1 MHASAPNLGNLHA
14 GNPDAA
20 GRPALPAQA
29 VSLDVLHEKY
39 ARGDERSIDD
49 VRLRIARA
57 LAALEPGPQ
66 RAEHERR
73 FLWAQQQGFV
83 PAGRIAAAAGLGLRA
98 TLINCFVQPV
108 GDAIS
113 GSDDGLPG
121 IYTALLEA
129 AETMRRGG
137 GVGYDFSA
145 IRPLGSKVRG
155 TASRASGPVSYME
168 VFDAS
173 CRTVESAGA
182 RRGAQMGVLRIDH
195 PDIERFIA
203 AKDGGRLTNFNL
215 SVGVTDDFMR
225 AVEADAAF
233 DLVHAAEPGDE
244 DQAAGARRRDDGLW
258 VYRSVRARA
267 LWESIMASTYD
278 HAEPGVLFVDRMNRE
293 NNLWYAEELR
303 ATNPCG
309 EQPLPPYGCCDLG
322 SLNLTAFV
330 EAPFTHEARLDFGR
344 LHAVATVGVRMLDL
358 VLDATAWPLPQQAAE
373 ARAKRRIG
381 LGFLGLGS
389 ALVMLGL
396 RYDSEEGRAMAAR
409 IAAALRD
416 SAYAASTALAREKG
430 AFPLFD
436 ADKYLDGAFT
446 ARLPEAL
453 REAIRRDGI
462 RNSHLLSIAPTGTIS
477 LAFADNASNGI
488 EPPYAWT
495 YQRKK
500 RTLEG
505 GTRSYRVAD
514 HAWRLYHAL
523 QGRAEDAV
531 ADGAP
536 LPPQFVGALEMR
548 ALDHLRMV
556 EAVQPYIDTAISKT
570 VNVPAEYPYD
580 DFRDLYLEAWRAG
593 LKGLA
598 TYRPNAVLGSVLSTQ
613 APASAPAPAPS
624 PPPAPP
630 AADDDPLRK
639 RFERRPLGE
648 LESVTSKI
656 EYSTQE
662 GRKSAYLTVSFL
674 PAGGTW
680 EGRPVTIERPFEFF
694 MPANQRTGGHQ
705 WITASMRLLSMVA
718 RAGGPIARALAD
730 MREVVWEKGP
740 VRCGLLTREDGAQA
754 PVYHDSEV
762 AAVAFMLQRILI
774 RRGFLDEQG
783 NQVPVGELARRFA
796 GRAAPFAAPF
806 AAPLAAPFV
815 PPSPALAPA
824 LAQAA
829 DADPAEAPGVLPIT
843 GGAKCPECGAR
854 ALRKVDGCTRCASC
868 HYVGECG

>member
-1 MHASAPNLGNLHA
+1 MNAPEPPSG
-14 GNPDAA
+14 
-20 GRPALPAQA
+20 ALPAQE
-29 VSLDVLHEKY
+29 VSLDVLREKY
-39 ARGDERSIDD
+39 ARGDERTIAD
-49 VRLRIARA
+49 VQRRIARA
-57 LAALEPGPQ
+57 LAALEPAPQ
-66 RAEHERR
+66 RADHERR
-73 FLWAQQQGFV
+73 FLWAQQQGFI
-83 PAGRIAAAAGLGLRA
+83 PAGRIASAAGLGLSA

-113 GSDDGLPG
+113 GSSDGLPG
-121 IYTALLEA
+121 IYTALSEA

-145 IRPLGSKVRG
+145 IRPLGSKVAG

-182 RRGAQMGVLRIDH
+182 RRGAQMGVLRVDH

-203 AKDGGRLTNFNL
+203 AKDTGRLSNFNL
-215 SVGVTDDFMR
+215 SVGVTDAFMR
-225 AVEADAAF
+225 AVEADDRFA
-233 DLVHAAEPGDE
+233 LLHAAEPGDE
-244 DQAAGARRRDDGLW
+244 ILSAGGQRRDDGLW
-258 VYRSVRARA
+258 VYRTLPARD
-267 LWESIMASTYD
+267 LWERIMFSTYD
-278 HAEPGVLFVDRMNRE
+278 HAEPGVLFVDRMNAE

-330 EAPFTHEARLDFGR
+330 HDAFAPEARLDFER
-344 LHAVATVGVRMLDL
+344 LREVATVAVRMLDL
-358 VLDATAWPLPQQAAE
+358 VLDATQWPLPQQALE

-389 ALVMLGL
+389 ALAMLGL
-396 RYDSEEGRAMAAR
+396 RYDADEGRAMAAR
-409 IAAALRD
+409 IATVLRD
-416 SAYAASTALAREKG
+416 AAYAASIALAREKG

-436 ADKYLDGAFT
+436 ADQYLRGQFIG
-446 ARLPEAL
+446 RLPQAL
-453 REAIRRDGI
+453 RDDIRAHGI

-488 EPPYAWT
+488 EPPYSWT

-500 RTLEG
+500 RTADG
-505 GTRSYRVAD
+505 GTRSYEVAD
-514 HAWRLYHAL
+514 HAWRLYRQRH
-523 QGRAEDAV
+523 GDA
-531 ADGAP
+531 A
-536 LPPQFVGALEMR
+536 LPPSFVTALEMR

-556 EAVQPYIDTAISKT
+556 EAVQPLIDTAISKT
-570 VNVPAEYPYD
+570 VNVPEDYPYD

-598 TYRPNAVLGSVLSTQ
+598 TYRPNAVLGSVLSV
-613 APASAPAPAPS
+613 APAAANPS
-624 PPPAPP
+624 
-630 AADDDPLRK
+630 ADDDPLRK
-639 RFERRPLGE
+639 RFEHRPLGE

-656 EYSTQE
+656 EYSTHE
-662 GRKSAYLTVSFL
+662 GRKTVYLTLSFL
-674 PAGGTW
+674 RAEGVW
-680 EGRPVTIERPFEFF
+680 EGRPVTVERPFEFF

-740 VRCGLLTREDGAQA
+740 VRCGHIVREDGVSV

-762 AAVAFMLQRILI
+762 AAIAFMLQRMLI

-783 NQVPVGELARRFA
+783 NGVPVGELARRFEQRMQGA
-796 GRAAPFAAPF
+796 
-806 AAPLAAPFV
+806 
-815 PPSPALAPA
+815 ALAP
-824 LAQAA
+824 
-829 DADPAEAPGVLPIT
+829 PPEAEAPAEPLAVMN
-843 GGAKCPECGAR
+843 GAKCPECGAL
-854 ALRKVDGCTRCASC
+854 ALRKVDGCSRCASC

>member
-1 MHASAPNLGNLHA
+1 MAGAFMDRATGMNAPEAPA
-14 GNPDAA
+14 G
-20 GRPALPAQA
+20 ALPAQE
-29 VSLDVLHEKY
+29 VSLDVLREKY
-39 ARGDERSIDD
+39 ARGDERTIGD
-49 VRLRIARA
+49 VQRRIARA
-57 LAALEPGPQ
+57 LAALEPAAQ
-66 RAEHERR
+66 RADCERR
-73 FLWAQQQGFV
+73 YLEAQQQGFI
-83 PAGRIAAAAGLGLRA
+83 PAGRIASAAGLGLSA

-108 GDAIS
+108 GDSIS
-113 GSDDGLPG
+113 GASDGLPG
-121 IYTALLEA
+121 IYTALSEA

-145 IRPLGSKVRG
+145 IRPLGSKVAG

-203 AKDGGRLTNFNL
+203 AKDTGRLTNFNI
-215 SVGVTDDFMR
+215 SVGVTDAFMR
-225 AVEADAAF
+225 AVEADEAF
-233 DLVHAAEPGDE
+233 ALVHAAEPGDE
-244 DQAAGARRRDDGLW
+244 EQAAGGHRREDGLW
-258 VYRSVRARA
+258 VYRSVRARD
-267 LWESIMASTYD
+267 LWERIMVSTYD
-278 HAEPGVLFVDRMNRE
+278 HAEPGVLFVDRMNAE

-330 EAPFTHEARLDFGR
+330 DAPFTLDARLDFER
-344 LHAVATVGVRMLDL
+344 LRKVATVAVRMLDL
-358 VLDATAWPLPQQAAE
+358 VLDATRWPLPQQADE
-373 ARAKRRIG
+373 ARAKRRVG

-389 ALVMLGL
+389 ALAMLGL
-396 RYDSEEGRAMAAR
+396 RYDADPGRAMAAR
-409 IAAALRD
+409 IASELRD
-416 SAYAASTALAREKG
+416 AAYAASIELAREKG

-436 ADKYLDGAFT
+436 ADKYLRGQFAL
-446 ARLPEAL
+446 RLPEAL
-453 REAIRRDGI
+453 RDGIRKHGI

-488 EPPYAWT
+488 EPPYSWT
-495 YQRKK
+495 YRRRK
-500 RTLEG
+500 RTADG
-505 GTRSYRVAD
+505 GTRSYEVCD
-514 HAWRLYHAL
+514 HAWRLYRQL
-523 QGRAEDAV
+523 RGD
-531 ADGAP
+531 AP
-536 LPPQFVGALEMR
+536 LPPSFVTALEMR

-556 EAVQPYIDTAISKT
+556 EAVQPFIDTAISKT
-570 VNVPAEYPYD
+570 VNVPEDYPYD

-598 TYRPNAVLGSVLSTQ
+598 TYRPNAVLGSVLST
-613 APASAPAPAPS
+613 APAADDASAAPVP
-624 PPPAPP
+624 
-630 AADDDPLRK
+630 DDDPLRR
-639 RFERRPLGE
+639 RFEHRPLGE

-662 GRKSAYLTVSFL
+662 GRKTVYLTVSFL
-674 PAGGTW
+674 RAEGVW
-680 EGRPVTIERPFEFF
+680 EGRQVTVERPFEFF

-740 VRCGLLTREDGAQA
+740 VRCGHIVRDDGVQV

-762 AAVAFMLQRILI
+762 AAIAFMLQRILT

-783 NQVPVGELARRFA
+783 NQVPVDALARSFER
-796 GRAAPFAAPF
+796 RMRDAAPGPR
-806 AAPLAAPFV
+806 L
-815 PPSPALAPA
+815 
-824 LAQAA
+824 QEET
-829 DADPAEAPGVLPIT
+829 PAEPLPVLS
-843 GGAKCPECGAR
+843 GAKCPECGAL
-854 ALRKVDGCTRCASC
+854 ALRKVDGCSRCASC

>member
-1 MHASAPNLGNLHA
+1 MAGAFMDRATGMNAPESLTGT
-14 GNPDAA
+14 
-20 GRPALPAQA
+20 LPAQE
-29 VSLDVLHEKY
+29 VSLDVLREKY
-39 ARGDERSIDD
+39 ARGDERTIGD
-49 VRLRIARA
+49 VQRRIARA
-57 LAALEPGPQ
+57 LAALEPQ
-66 RAEHERR
+66 RAEWERR
-73 FLWAQQQGFV
+73 FLEAQQQGFV
-83 PAGRIAAAAGLGLRA
+83 PAGRIASAAGLGLSA

-108 GDAIS
+108 GDSIS
-113 GSDDGLPG
+113 GTSDGLPG
-121 IYTALLEA
+121 IYTALSEA

-145 IRPLGSKVRG
+145 IRPLGSKVAG

-182 RRGAQMGVLRIDH
+182 RRGAQMGVLRVDH

-203 AKDGGRLTNFNL
+203 AKDTGRLTNFNI
-215 SVGVTDDFMR
+215 SVGVTDAFMR
-225 AVEADAAF
+225 AVETDGAF
-233 DLVHAAEPGDE
+233 ALVHPAEPGDE
-244 DQAAGARRRDDGLW
+244 DMAAGGHRRDDGLW
-258 VYRSVRARA
+258 VYRSLRARD
-267 LWESIMASTYD
+267 LWERIMVSTYD
-278 HAEPGVLFVDRMNRE
+278 HAEPGVLFIDRMNAE
-293 NNLWYAEELR
+293 NNLWYAEQLR

-330 EAPFTHEARLDFGR
+330 DAPFTPEARLDLER
-344 LHAVATVGVRMLDL
+344 MREVAATAVRMLDL
-358 VLDATAWPLPQQAAE
+358 VLDATRWPLPQQAEE

-389 ALVMLGL
+389 ALAMLGL
-396 RYDSEEGRAMAAR
+396 RYDADEGRTMAAR
-409 IAAALRD
+409 IAAELRD
-416 SAYAASTALAREKG
+416 AAYAASIELAREKG

-436 ADKYLDGAFT
+436 ADKYLRGQFVG
-446 ARLPEAL
+446 RLPQAL
-453 REAIRRDGI
+453 LDGIRAHGI

-488 EPPYAWT
+488 EPPYSWT
-495 YQRKK
+495 YQRRK
-500 RTLEG
+500 RTADG
-505 GTRSYRVAD
+505 GTRSYEVCD
-514 HAWRLYHAL
+514 HAWRLYRQLH
-523 QGRAEDAV
+523 GD
-531 ADGAP
+531 AP
-536 LPPQFVGALEMR
+536 LPPSFVTALEMR

-556 EAVQPYIDTAISKT
+556 EAVQPFIDTAISKT
-570 VNVPAEYPYD
+570 VNVPEDYPYE

-598 TYRPNAVLGSVLSTQ
+598 TYRPNAVLGSVLSV
-613 APASAPAPAPS
+613 APAADVASTAPLV
-624 PPPAPP
+624 
-630 AADDDPLRK
+630 ADDDPLRK
-639 RFERRPLGE
+639 RFEHRPLGE

-662 GRKSAYLTVSFL
+662 GRKTAYLTVSFL
-674 PAGGTW
+674 RAEGAW
-680 EGRPVTIERPFEFF
+680 EGRRVTVERPFEFF

-740 VRCGLLTREDGAQA
+740 VRCGHIVRDDGVQV

-762 AAVAFMLQRILI
+762 AAIAFMLQRMLI

-783 NQVPVGELARRFA
+783 NQVPVDALARSFERRMHDA
-796 GRAAPFAAPF
+796 MPEPGPR
-806 AAPLAAPFV
+806 L
-815 PPSPALAPA
+815 
-824 LAQAA
+824 QAET
-829 DADPAEAPGVLPIT
+829 PAEPLPVLN
-843 GGAKCPECGAR
+843 GAKCPECGAL
-854 ALRKVDGCTRCASC
+854 ALRKVDGCSRCESC